1 MFFIYFVYN
10 DIFSNYF
17 VCNDIFSN
25 FFAYNN
31 MLLITLFTMTYFL
44 ITLFAMTYFL
54 ITLFTMTCFT
64 SVCIHIKSIFTVGCT
79 EYFFTHFIC
88 IWNKARNWL
97 NSYQFIFQLS
107 KGKKSGKY
115 CVIFA
120 PAVWSYLWNLSFF
133 VRIPFIKSSKWFF
146 AKQNASD

>member
-1 MFFIYFVYN
+1 MTCFNYVVYNDMFYFICFQWHVLVTLFYNDMFFIYFDYN

-17 VCNDIFSN
+17 VYNDMFSN
-25 FFAYNN
+25 YFVYND
-31 MLLITLFTMTYFL
+31 M
-44 ITLFAMTYFL
+44 FL

-97 NSYQFIFQLS
+97 
-107 KGKKSGKY
+107 KSGKY

-133 VRIPFIKSSKWFF
+133 VRIPFIKSSKWFL